1 MTSKFLTTEPP
12 ESFDVP
18 GRPGARVLLN
28 PYPMQ
33 FLLLK
38 EPTLKELRAAIEG
51 YALTRVEEAWEEVL
65 ETSSKS
71 HSSIQRIKAVSAD
84 QARFYNVSHELLVAL
99 LGEGPKAPAIRQLQK
114 LDVEAQRK
122 FIAPLKPASI
132 AEGIALFPDR
142 SVDRTGYRYLIKT
155 LNESSDAKDFFE
167 RLLNDLFR
175 DIGASDYAL
184 GTPKLG
190 FHQPR
195 ILDFLG
201 VALWNQWLLFPYL
214 GGQSGDKRVRAL
226 LHKDCVSRYLSPA
239 YAPAAVLD
247 VWRDTN
253 GIIETNSTGPY
264 AARYI
269 QKLFACS
276 TYRDISESSSLL
288 FDRCVELAEKDKE
301 GDGDSARRQQGMARK
316 GYNAL
321 LKLHAARCPDAP
333 PQALLYF
340 KKPRKSLEEFT
351 SFPDIEQAAPHLA
364 QWFPLIGDFLKSKTT
379 SAQSVIMDRASCQD
393 LLEFLASHASPP
405 ASPQLTTRALINDAT
420 ATGPCYRNYLKK
432 KYSAGSC
439 NDKLNDA
446 AAFFSYVQDRL
457 RIEHRNPATEP
468 PWFANPVDIGFDRF
482 QQMLR
487 SGTTRKAI
495 AADIMEEMRKV
506 LVENDYE
513 WAKQIESEWTHL
525 VNDETKEL
533 EHVWCPSA
541 TLLLYTLLSIPL
553 RGLQARM
560 LDSGEGDAEI
570 FDFDSGKMVPNPR
583 QLPVDNRL
591 ESGRKEG
598 FIQVMT
604 SGLPLDPF
612 LTGLWIST
620 NKTSDDGYPIPWVSD
635 ELLVQLKYQ
644 RDWIFRYT
652 RNPAMHGIDEA
663 QGRRSTPEELLQ
675 SERKFFCLFRDPS
688 ASVEDSLPVSKQ
700 KLRKLW
706 GALCLEVQTRI
717 NAKAVDEFHRVT
729 LVKDKEG
736 PPESRYDIHTLRVSG
751 ITDLLDRGVPLKIV
765 SEYVAGHAT
774 YMMTIWYDSP
784 TPGDARRAMSDA
796 HAKFGKSDG
805 ALPRFSESEVKDM
818 LPFLVGNSQYKGM
831 YTGFDALEE
840 HAGLV
845 QVRQAGICPG
855 TRCEEGGLTDTGR
868 IAPVPVGDRGPSCPQ
883 CRFFLTGPAFLLGQA
898 IEGNQ
903 LILKIRAKVA
913 ALAKNRERILDAEDA
928 QDGKRVALLR
938 DQANLEERQ
947 LNDMLTEWWHRMTF
961 YENSIQR
968 LEAYR
973 AVSAEKHDSEAQSIV
988 LVRSAGTSKLNFGFS
1003 QATQLELKHFMS
1015 TCTELL
1021 PELVDESLSAH
1032 QDIEL
1037 AMGKFLAINDQS
1049 ELTSMFFKLDEQ
1061 QRLSAANLMVEL
1073 VNRAARSPIQAEEL
1087 LEGKIKLNGLPG
1099 LQENFSK
1106 LIVGMSQSAVGTK
1119 KSKKVLVDA

>member
-1 MTSKFLTTEPP
+1 MIRKFLTNLPP
-12 ESFDVP
+12 ESFDIP
-18 GRPGARVLLN
+18 GRPGERVLLN

-38 EPTLKELRAAIEG
+38 EPSLDDLRTAIEG
-51 YALTRVEEAWEEVL
+51 YALARVNEAWEEVL
-65 ETSSKS
+65 EQSSKS
-71 HSSIQRIKAVSAD
+71 AGSSKPIRALCKDSNKFMNLSHDVLSAFIGMGPR
-84 QARFYNVSHELLVAL
+84 ATAHRELL
-99 LGEGPKAPAIRQLQK
+99 E

-122 FIAPLKPASI
+122 FIAPLKPTSI
-132 AEGIALFPDR
+132 TEGIALFRDR
-142 SVDRTGYRYLIKT
+142 SVDRTGYRYLVRAFEK
-155 LNESSDAKDFFE
+155 SASAKDFFE
-167 RLLNDLFR
+167 HLLADLFN
-175 DIGASDYAL
+175 GL
-184 GTPKLG
+184 GKSKSVKGHLNPS
-190 FHQPR
+190 FHQAR

-201 VALWNQWLLFPYL
+201 VALWKQWVLFPYL
-214 GGQSGDKRVRAL
+214 SGESGDAKVRAL

-239 YAPAAVLD
+239 YAPPAVLD
-247 VWRDTN
+247 VWRDTE
-253 GIIETNSTGPY
+253 GIVETNSTGPS

-269 QKLFACS
+269 QKVFACS
-276 TYRDISESSSLL
+276 TYREISESSAKL
-288 FDRCVELAEKDKE
+288 FERCVELADEDK
-301 GDGDSARRQQGMARK
+301 GGAGRQAGMARK

-333 PQALLYF
+333 QQRLMYF
-340 KKPRKSLEEFT
+340 RKQRKSLEEFT
-351 SFPDIEQAAPHLA
+351 SFTDIEKVAPHLS
-364 QWFPLIGDFLKSKTT
+364 QWCRLIGNFLKSKTT
-379 SAQSVIMDRASCQD
+379 SAQSILADRASCQD

-405 ASPQLTTRALINDAT
+405 ASPQLTTRALINDST
-420 ATGPCYRNYLKK
+420 AAGPCYRNYLRK

-439 NDKLNDA
+439 NSKLNDA
-446 AAFFSYVQDRL
+446 AAFFSFVQDRL
-457 RIEHRNPATEP
+457 RVEHRNPATEP
-468 PWFANPVDIGFDRF
+468 PWFANPVDIRFDRF
-482 QQMLR
+482 AELLR

-495 AADIMEEMRKV
+495 AADIMEEMRKA
-506 LVENDYE
+506 LIENDYE
-513 WAKQIESEWTHL
+513 WAKQIESEWVQL

-533 EHVWCPSA
+533 EYVWCPSA
-541 TLLLYTLLSIPL
+541 TLLLYTLLSLPL

-570 FDFDSGKMVPNPR
+570 FDFVSGKMVPNPR
-583 QLPVDNRL
+583 QLPIGDRL

-598 FIQVMT
+598 FIQVMD

-635 ELLVQLKYQ
+635 ELLAQLKYQ
-644 RDWIFRYT
+644 RDWIFKYT
-652 RNPAMHGIDEA
+652 RKPEVHGIDDA
-663 QGRRSTPEELLQ
+663 QGRRNTPTALLQ
-675 SERKFFCLFRDPS
+675 HERKFFCLFRDPS

-700 KLRKLW
+700 KIRKLW

-717 NAKAVDEFHRVT
+717 NARAVDEFHRVT
-729 LVKDKEG
+729 LVKDKDG

-784 TPGDARRAMSDA
+784 TPGDARQAMSDA
-796 HAKFGKSDG
+796 HAKFGKAEG
-805 ALPRFSESEVKDM
+805 ALPRLSEPEVRDM

-845 QVRQAGICPG
+845 QMRQAGICPG

-928 QDGKRVALLR
+928 QDGRKVALLR
-938 DQANLEERQ
+938 DQANLEERH

-973 AVSAEKHDSEAQSIV
+973 AASAEKRHSEAQSIV
-988 LVRSAGTSKLNFGFS
+988 LVRSAGSSKLNFGFS
-1003 QATQLELKHFMS
+1003 KATKLELKHFMS

-1021 PELVDESLSAH
+1021 PGLVDESLSAH

-1049 ELTSMFFKLDEQ
+1049 ELTSMFFKLDED

-1073 VNRAARSPIQAEEL
+1073 VNRAAHSPIQAEEL

-1106 LIVGMSQSAVGTK
+1106 LIVGISKSAVGTK

>member
-1 MTSKFLTTEPP
+1 MTSKFLTTQPP
-12 ESFDVP
+12 ESFDIP
-18 GRPGARVLLN
+18 GRPGERVLLN

-38 EPTLKELRAAIEG
+38 EPSLDELRAAIEG
-51 YALTRVEEAWEEVL
+51 YALARVNEAWEEAL
-65 ETSSKS
+65 EQSSKS
-71 HSSIQRIKAVSAD
+71 KSSSKPIKALCQD
-84 QARFYNVSHELLVAL
+84 QGRYFNLSHELLSAFI
-99 LGEGPKAPAIRQLQK
+99 GAGPRAEATRKIQE
-114 LDVEAQRK
+114 LDIEAQRA

-132 AEGIALFPDR
+132 AEGIALFRDR
-142 SVDRTGYRYLIKT
+142 TFDRTGYRYLMAAWEK
-155 LNESSDAKDFFE
+155 SASGKDFFE
-167 RLLNDLFR
+167 HLLFDLFQA
-175 DIGASDYAL
+175 IGKSKSRTGNLVAGY
-184 GTPKLG
+184 
-190 FHQPR
+190 HQAR

-201 VALWNQWLLFPYL
+201 VALWKQWVLFPYL
-214 GGQSGDKRVRAL
+214 SGESGDPNVRAL
-226 LHKDCVSRYLSPA
+226 LHRDCVSRYLSPA
-239 YAPAAVLD
+239 YVPPAVSAI
-247 VWRDTN
+247 WRDTE
-253 GIIETNSTGPY
+253 GIIGTNSTGPT

-269 QKLFACS
+269 EKVFACS
-276 TYRDISESSSLL
+276 TYRDISESSSAL
-288 FDRCVELAEKDKE
+288 FERCIELAKNDTE
-301 GDGDSARRQQGMARK
+301 GISRQRGMARK

-321 LKLHAARCPDAP
+321 LKLHAARFPDAP
-333 PQALLYF
+333 QQALLYLE
-340 KKPRKSLEEFT
+340 KQRRSLDEFT
-351 SFPDIEQAAPHLA
+351 SFPDIEKGAPHLRA
-364 QWFPLIGDFLKSKTT
+364 WFPLIQDYLKSKTT
-379 SAQSVIMDRASCQD
+379 SAGSIVMERASCRE
-393 LLEFLASHASPP
+393 LLEFLASHATPP
-405 ASPQLTTRALINDAT
+405 ATPRLTTRAMINDMTEA
-420 ATGPCYRNYLKK
+420 GPCYRNYLKK
-432 KYSAGSC
+432 RYSAGSC
-439 NDKLNDA
+439 NTRLNDA
-446 AAFFSYVQDRL
+446 AAFFSFVQERL
-457 RIEHRNPATEP
+457 RVEHRNPATDP
-468 PWFANPVDIGFDRF
+468 PWFANPVDIRFDRF
-482 QQMLR
+482 AELLR

-495 AADIMEEMRKV
+495 AADIMAEMRSV
-506 LVENDYE
+506 LIEDDYA
-513 WAKQIESEWTHL
+513 WAKQFESEWTHL
-525 VNDETKEL
+525 VNGETKEL
-533 EHVWCPSA
+533 EHVWCPSG

-553 RGLQARM
+553 RGLQGRM

-570 FDFDSGKMVPNPR
+570 FDFESGKMVPNPR
-583 QLPVDNRL
+583 QLPTGDRL
-591 ESGRKEG
+591 ETGRKEG
-598 FIQVMT
+598 FIQAMA

-635 ELLVQLKYQ
+635 ELLAQLKYQ
-644 RDWIFRYT
+644 RDWIFKYT
-652 RNPAMHGIDEA
+652 RNPAMHGIDDA
-663 QGRRSTPEELLQ
+663 QGHRNTPKELLQ

-688 ASVEDSLPVSKQ
+688 ASILDSLPVSKQ
-700 KLRKLW
+700 KIKKLW

-729 LVKDKEG
+729 LVKDKDG
-736 PPESRYDIHTLRVSG
+736 APESRYDIHTLRVSG

-774 YMMTIWYDSP
+774 YIMTLWYDSP
-784 TPGDARRAMSDA
+784 TPGDARRAMAEA
-796 HAKFGKSDG
+796 HAQFGKAEG
-805 ALPRFSESEVKDM
+805 PLPRLSEAEVKDM
-818 LPFLVGNSQYKGM
+818 LPFLLGNSQYKGM

-868 IAPVPVGDRGPSCPQ
+868 IAAVPVGDRGPSCPQ

-913 ALAKNRERILDAEDA
+913 ALAKNRDRILDAEDA
-928 QDGKRVALLR
+928 QDGQRAALLR

-947 LNDMLTEWWHRMTF
+947 LNHMLTEWWHRMTF

-973 AVSAEKHDSEAQSIV
+973 AASAEKRDSEAQSIV

-1003 QATQLELKHFMS
+1003 KATKLELKHFMS

-1049 ELTSMFFKLDEQ
+1049 ELTSMFFKLDED

-1073 VNRAARSPIQAEEL
+1073 MNRAARSPIQAEEL

-1106 LIVGMSQSAVGTK
+1106 LIVGMSQTTVGNK